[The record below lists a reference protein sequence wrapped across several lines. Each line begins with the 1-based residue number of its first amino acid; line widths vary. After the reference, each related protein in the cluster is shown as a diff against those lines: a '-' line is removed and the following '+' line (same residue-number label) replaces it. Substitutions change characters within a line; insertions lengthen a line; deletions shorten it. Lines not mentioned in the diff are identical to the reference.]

1 MEILRSYEFK
11 KPSKSRYA
19 PVVKALVEDG
29 VFAVRLVRG
38 TDFPSEATIDSVQG
52 AVSQQVRN
60 AGRRAR
66 TFAESLD
73 ALIVSLYPEGEGP
86 RRRRTRAKA
95 SA

>member
-1 MEILRSYEFK
+1 MQRLDSYEFK
-11 KPSKSRYA
+11 KPSTSKYA

-38 TDFPSEATIDSVQG
+38 QDFGRDVTLDAVQG

-66 TFAESLD
+66 TFRESDD
-73 ALIVSLYPEGEGP
+73 ALVVSLWPEGEGP
-86 RRRRTRAKA
+86 RTPRRRR
-95 SA
+95 SSQR